1 MAVSIS
7 VPMNGESGCT
17 NGPRSNLQSRRIH
30 DAIKKAFP
38 NCKIVFSKGH
48 YYSSCFVWFPFPL
61 PEGKWVYMMTSD
73 YRSDDESFLV
83 RTAKHEKDYTGGVN
97 NNYRGFENII
107 PAIKQLG
114 GLNG

>member
-7 VPMNGESGCT
+7 VPMNGESGCS

-48 YYSSCFVWFPFPL
+48 YYCSCFVRFSDTN
-61 PEGKWVYMMTSD
+61 VAYMMTSD
-73 YRSDDESFLV
+73 YRHFPESFLV

-97 NNYRGFENII
+97 NNYSGFENII
-107 PAIKQLG
+107 PAIRKLG
-114 GLNG
+114 GYHD